1 MTTVWHAPD
10 PFAPWHIHQRGTCK
24 ICGFN
29 PDAAPTLKGKLNMSE
44 PNQKRDDALLTALAL
59 LEQHDAARENP
70 LLAQTLLGGLDAE
83 SCVRLIASL
92 ASLAHHLAGEVAEL
106 TGAPVEDILAQL
118 RHIHTEHLGAA

>member
-1 MTTVWHAPD
+1 MTE
-10 PFAPWHIHQRGTCK
+10 
-24 ICGFN
+24 
-29 PDAAPTLKGKLNMSE
+29 PTE

-59 LEQHDAARENP
+59 LEQHDAARDNP

-83 SCVRLIASL
+83 ACIRLIASL

-118 RHIHTEHLGAA
+118 RHIHTEHLGGAA